1 MASCG
6 LDFGTSNTTLGVAA
20 PGGAPHL
27 VALENQA
34 TTLPSAVFFDFDA
47 ATMAVGQAAI
57 DAYVADTDGRFMRAL
72 KSVLGTAL
80 IDEETTLR
88 GSRIGFRAVIA
99 RFLAEVKL
107 RAEAASGTVLDTVV
121 HGRPVRFVD
130 GDDAADAR
138 AERAL
143 AEIAQGIGFR
153 HVAFQFEPIAAA
165 FAYERQIDGEE
176 IALVADIG
184 GGTSDFSVV
193 RLGPDRRQ
201 RVERAADIL
210 GNEGV
215 RVGGTD
221 FDRDLSLATIMP
233 LLGYRSAMRR
243 RGLAAPNLYF
253 TDLATWS
260 KINFLY
266 APKVMLEMRDVRRES
281 AHPALIDRL
290 IRVVELRRG
299 HTLAMA
305 VEGAKVALAEG
316 ARAAVALD
324 WIEARLTAAIE
335 RKIFETATA
344 ELARRIGERAKRCL
358 AQAGLAAERID
369 AVFLTGGS
377 TLLPHVRRSILRVVP
392 DARIVEGDKFGAVGL
407 GLTVDAL
414 RRFG

>member
-1 MASCG
+1 MTACG
-6 LDFGTSNTTLGVAA
+6 LDFGTSNTTLGVAET
-20 PGGAPHL
+20 GGSPRL
-27 VALENQA
+27 MPLEKQS
-34 TTLPSAVFFDFDA
+34 TTLPSAVFFEFES

-57 DAYVADTDGRFMRAL
+57 DAYVAETEGRFMRAL

-99 RFLAEVKL
+99 RFLGEVKR
-107 RAEAASGTVLDTVV
+107 RAEQASGAALETVV

-130 GDDAADAR
+130 GDAEADAR

-143 AEIAQGIGFR
+143 AEIARGIGFR
-153 HVAFQFEPIAAA
+153 HVSFQFEPIAAA
-165 FAYERQIDGEE
+165 FEYERQIAREE

-193 RLGPDRRQ
+193 RLGPDRRG
-201 RVERAADIL
+201 RADRAADIL

-221 FDRDLSLATIMP
+221 FDRDLNLAAIMP
-233 LLGYRSAMRR
+233 LLGYGSAMRR

-253 TDLATWS
+253 TDLSTWS

-266 APKVMLEMRDVRRES
+266 SPKVLSEMRAVRRES
-281 AHPALIDRL
+281 AHPELLDRL
-290 IRVVELRRG
+290 IRVIEMRRG

-305 VEGAKVALAEG
+305 VEGAKVSLSAASRVAVPLGWIEPALAAG
-316 ARAAVALD
+316 V
-324 WIEARLTAAIE
+324 E
-335 RKIFETATA
+335 RKAFEVATAT
-344 ELARRIGERAKRCL
+344 LARRIGEPAKRCL

-392 DARIVEGDKFGAVGL
+392 ESRIVEGDKFGAVGL
-407 GLTVDAL
+407 GLTIDAM
-414 RRFG
+414 RRYL